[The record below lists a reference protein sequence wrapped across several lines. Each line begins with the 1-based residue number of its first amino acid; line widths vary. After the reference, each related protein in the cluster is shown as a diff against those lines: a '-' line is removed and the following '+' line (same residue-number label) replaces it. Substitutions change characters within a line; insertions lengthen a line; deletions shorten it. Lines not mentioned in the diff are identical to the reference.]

1 MLKEFYY
8 QEIKCTSEKDEN
20 IVTQPNLSRT
30 IRQILADTAAGKPSP
45 VPLTPAPNDSEVA
58 RDKDLHKIRVAEDK
72 FDAINSHRDYINK
85 VQIKV
90 SDNKKKL
97 AKAEQEAKNA
107 SIKEAEERGFAR
119 GSTQPREADK

>member
-1 MLKEFYY
+1 MLKDFYY
-8 QEIKCTSEKDEN
+8 QEVKCTSEKDDRV
-20 IVTQPNLSRT
+20 VTQPNLSRT

-58 RDKDLHKIRVAEDK
+58 RDKDLHKIRIAEDK

-85 VQIKV
+85 VQAKV

-107 SIKEAEERGFAR
+107 SIKEAETRGYAR
-119 GSTQPREADK
+119 GIANSREDDK

>member
-1 MLKEFYY
+1 MLKDFYY
-8 QEIKCTSEKDEN
+8 QTIKCTSDKDEN

-45 VPLTPAPNDSEVA
+45 VPLTPAPNDSDIA
-58 RDKDLHKIRVAEDK
+58 KGRNLHEIRIAEDK

-85 VQIKV
+85 AQEKV
-90 SDNKKKL
+90 SENKKKL
-97 AKAEQEAKNA
+97 VKAEKEAKNA

>member
-1 MLKEFYY
+1 MLKNFYY
-8 QEIKCTSEKDEN
+8 QEINCTSEKDKN

-85 VQIKV
+85 VQTKV
-90 SDNKKKL
+90 SENKKKL
-97 AKAEQEAKNA
+97 REAEKEAKNA
-107 SIKEAEERGFAR
+107 SLKEAEERGYAR
-119 GSTQPREADK
+119 GIAKPREDDK